1 MWDKVSRSVRLCQYV
16 PLGYD
21 CCMSSIASN
30 RKAKGLTQKALA
42 QALGV
47 TQMTVSNWEN
57 GRRQASVAMLRKVA
71 DVLGVPVAKLLD

>member
-1 MWDKVSRSVRLCQYV
+1 
-16 PLGYD
+16 
-21 CCMSSIASN
+21 MSSIASN